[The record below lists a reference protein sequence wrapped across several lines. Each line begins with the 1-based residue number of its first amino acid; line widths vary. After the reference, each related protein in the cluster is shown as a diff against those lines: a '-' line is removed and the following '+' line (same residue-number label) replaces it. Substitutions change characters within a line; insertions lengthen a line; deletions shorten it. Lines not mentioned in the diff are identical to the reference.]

1 MKKKYIN
8 YDRKSSSLFASY
20 LIANGLVL
28 EDDVVLEFTYSVNDS
43 VSINYSFEGINRLIY
58 TSSKPSIN
66 EIYYEYIYPCHK
78 SKYQLNYISDYF
90 SNYTKECFSTL
101 DRENSFNIGI
111 CTSFDDEYH
120 LTPEEEEELISTDD
134 YDFGAEGNPTNT
146 EESNI
151 PEYEKVGMDY
161 EVSILTP
168 VNVAFA
174 KYMLEGVRNIGR
186 IMYGRIDDIERLSRR
201 RNISNADKL
210 NQIRHLCAQNK
221 ENYELLCRCA
231 DDVEG
236 TVCEKIPDDFWEFY
250 EDYEREG
257 KHDGE

>member
-1 MKKKYIN
+1 MKKAVKVLLGIAAVGATASAVALAVKKYRDSKKKYVC
-8 YDRKSSSLFASY
+8 DEC
-20 LIANGLVL
+20 
-28 EDDVVLEFTYSVNDS
+28 EDD
-43 VSINYSFEGINRLIY
+43 
-58 TSSKPSIN
+58 
-66 EIYYEYIYPCHK
+66 
-78 SKYQLNYISDYF
+78 YF
-90 SNYTKECFSTL
+90 DE
-101 DRENSFNIGI
+101 DPDD
-111 CTSFDDEYH
+111 FDDEYH

-257 KHDGE
+257 KYDGE

>member
-1 MKKKYIN
+1 MKKEVKVLLGIAAVGTSVSAVALAVKKYRDSKKKYVC
-8 YDRKSSSLFASY
+8 DEC
-20 LIANGLVL
+20 
-28 EDDVVLEFTYSVNDS
+28 EDD
-43 VSINYSFEGINRLIY
+43 
-58 TSSKPSIN
+58 
-66 EIYYEYIYPCHK
+66 
-78 SKYQLNYISDYF
+78 YF
-90 SNYTKECFSTL
+90 DEEP
-101 DRENSFNIGI
+101 DD
-111 CTSFDDEYH
+111 FDDEYH
-120 LTPEEEEELISTDD
+120 LTPEEEDELISTDD

-257 KHDGE
+257 KYDGE

>member
-1 MKKKYIN
+1 MKKAVKVLLGIAAVGATASAAALTVKKYRDSKKKYVC
-8 YDRKSSSLFASY
+8 DEC
-20 LIANGLVL
+20 
-28 EDDVVLEFTYSVNDS
+28 EDD
-43 VSINYSFEGINRLIY
+43 
-58 TSSKPSIN
+58 
-66 EIYYEYIYPCHK
+66 
-78 SKYQLNYISDYF
+78 YF
-90 SNYTKECFSTL
+90 DE
-101 DRENSFNIGI
+101 DPDD
-111 CTSFDDEYH
+111 FDDEYH

-257 KHDGE
+257 KYDGE

>member
-1 MKKKYIN
+1 MKKAVKVLLGIAAAGATASAAALAVKKYKN
-8 YDRKSSSLFASY
+8 SRKKYVCNEFDEC
-20 LIANGLVL
+20 
-28 EDDVVLEFTYSVNDS
+28 EDD
-43 VSINYSFEGINRLIY
+43 
-58 TSSKPSIN
+58 
-66 EIYYEYIYPCHK
+66 
-78 SKYQLNYISDYF
+78 YF
-90 SNYTKECFSTL
+90 DEEP
-101 DRENSFNIGI
+101 DD
-111 CTSFDDEYH
+111 FDDEYH

-146 EESNI
+146 EESNL

-257 KHDGE
+257 KYDGE

>member
-1 MKKKYIN
+1 MKNAVKVLLGIAAAGASVSATALAVKKYRDSKKKYVC
-8 YDRKSSSLFASY
+8 DEC
-20 LIANGLVL
+20 
-28 EDDVVLEFTYSVNDS
+28 EDD
-43 VSINYSFEGINRLIY
+43 
-58 TSSKPSIN
+58 
-66 EIYYEYIYPCHK
+66 
-78 SKYQLNYISDYF
+78 YF
-90 SNYTKECFSTL
+90 DE
-101 DRENSFNIGI
+101 DPDD
-111 CTSFDDEYH
+111 FDDEYH

-134 YDFGAEGNPTNT
+134 YDFGAEGNTTNT

-257 KHDGE
+257 KYDGE

>member
-1 MKKKYIN
+1 MRKAVKVLLGIAAAGAVASAAVAVVAKKRRN
-8 YDRKSSSLFASY
+8 RNEDF
-20 LIANGLVL
+20 VFE
-28 EDDVVLEFTYSVNDS
+28 EDDPFD
-43 VSINYSFEGINRLIY
+43 
-58 TSSKPSIN
+58 
-66 EIYYEYIYPCHK
+66 
-78 SKYQLNYISDYF
+78 D
-90 SNYTKECFSTL
+90 
-101 DRENSFNIGI
+101 DNS
-111 CTSFDDEYH
+111 DDEYT

-134 YDFGAEGNPTNT
+134 HDFGVDDNPGNTDEYDIT
-146 EESNI
+146 D
-151 PEYEKVGMDY
+151 YEKLGMDY

-186 IMYGRIDDIERLSRR
+186 IMYGRMDDIEKLTRR

-236 TVCEKIPDDFWEFY
+236 TVCEKTPDDFWEFY

-257 KHDGE
+257 KYDGE